1 MLIDYKLGDF
11 FPDWAN
17 GGGIFSALDDDGGA
31 PWSEDVDP
39 DLLDVVYFGNR
50 SGDKPPSPLV
60 FKLADNG
67 EVPLEGRAKLARIL
81 LATNLPNWERL
92 YATLSASYNAL
103 TPIQI
108 SETLL
113 NDETVKVYG
122 HTRQRTD
129 NLSHG
134 VTGSETRTPNLSTT
148 DSGTE
153 STTRTPNLT
162 ETRTPN
168 LSTTDS
174 GTESTTRTP
183 NLTETRTPNTTE
195 TTTNGI
201 YGFNSSSA
209 SNSDTSQKTETGT
222 ETKATTGT
230 ETNATTSGNT
240 RTETG
245 TEQKA
250 TTGTETNATT
260 SGNTRTETGTETR
273 ETTGTETNATTSGNT
288 RTETGTEQK
297 ATTRTETDT
306 GTVSTA
312 DTGRDTVTRGY
323 TRTRTGNDGRRTA
336 AELLMQERESWLWN
350 YFYDV
355 VFPAVDHLLTLP
367 IYGGVCYCPH
377 NTGWESFES

>member
-134 VTGSETRTPNLSTT
+134 VTGS
-148 DSGTE
+148 
-153 STTRTPNLT
+153 